1 MLLNSIRLFEA
12 PLQHLNLIQ
21 NLSQKVVTVG
31 CMAFFLSLLF
41 LSISSLEQA
50 DLVNLLC
57 YLICH
62 VRDLFLKFFICT
74 DFNPLPYFFFI
85 WFSPLRFLLS
95 FSRTVRYFLHVD
107 SQIPVLFLSVSNV
120 DRAIIWNIFKKK
132 MISMYLLVL
141 IRIPNAMKRKHEQ
154 WNKHVFS
161 SWQNNERVDIVKL
174 ICVQMH

>member
-74 DFNPLPYFFFI
+74 DYILTSFNPLPYFIFI
-85 WFSPLRFLLS
+85 WFSPLCFLLS

-107 SQIPVLFLSVSNV
+107 SQIPVLFLSVSIV
-120 DRAIIWNIFKKK
+120 DRAMIWKI
-132 MISMYLLVL
+132 L
-141 IRIPNAMKRKHEQ
+141 KR
-154 WNKHVFS
+154 
-161 SWQNNERVDIVKL
+161 R
-174 ICVQMH
+174 

>member
-1 MLLNSIRLFEA
+1 MLPNSIRLYEA
-12 PLQHLNLIQ
+12 SLQHLDLIQ
-21 NLSQKVVTVG
+21 TLSKKVVTVG

-50 DLVNLLC
+50 DFVNLLC

-74 DFNPLPYFFFI
+74 DYILTSFNPLPYLIFI
-85 WFSPLRFLLS
+85 WFSPLCFLLS

-120 DRAIIWNIFKKK
+120 DRGIIWNI
-132 MISMYLLVL
+132 S
-141 IRIPNAMKRKHEQ
+141 KR
-154 WNKHVFS
+154 
-161 SWQNNERVDIVKL
+161 R
-174 ICVQMH
+174 

>member
-74 DFNPLPYFFFI
+74 DYIPTSFNPLPYFIFI
-85 WFSPLRFLLS
+85 WFSPLCFLLS
-95 FSRTVRYFLHVD
+95 FFRTVRYFLHVD

-120 DRAIIWNIFKKK
+120 DRAIIWN
-132 MISMYLLVL
+132 LL
-141 IRIPNAMKRKHEQ
+141 KR
-154 WNKHVFS
+154 
-161 SWQNNERVDIVKL
+161 R
-174 ICVQMH
+174 

>member
-1 MLLNSIRLFEA
+1 MELILIIMLLRLFFHKTLKDYFYISNNFDGSYNMCVAIYFVWVLVCISDPHTQFMLPNSIRLFEA

-74 DFNPLPYFFFI
+74 DYIIQPSSIF
-85 WFSPLRFLLS
+85 
-95 FSRTVRYFLHVD
+95 FLHLVQPFAF
-107 SQIPVLFLSVSNV
+107 SSLFLS
-120 DRAIIWNIFKKK
+120 
-132 MISMYLLVL
+132 Y
-141 IRIPNAMKRKHEQ
+141 
-154 WNKHVFS
+154 
-161 SWQNNERVDIVKL
+161 
-174 ICVQMH
+174 C